1 MSLPGLTALS
11 LRDVDDATLAR
22 FHAELM
28 VPMFPPAELMT
39 YAELRSELADL
50 AADGTMLL
58 DDGRPVAGIV
68 TEPYLDGRVLLL
80 AYIVV
85 ADAMRS
91 HGLGSELLAT
101 IAPSS
106 PAAKGRL
113 VLAEIDDPRRHQPG
127 PYGDPARRIS
137 FYQREGWRLLP
148 LPYFQPSLRPTTPRV
163 EGLLLITNSAPEPK
177 VDGSLVADFLEEYFA
192 VCEGAAHLIGDPDYQ
207 SLHRAA
213 QGDDGS
219 LQLRSLSDLD
229 AARRLP

>member
-1 MSLPGLTALS
+1 MSSPGLTALA

-39 YAELRSELADL
+39 YAELRAERQNEG
-50 AADGTMLL
+50 ADGTLLL
-58 DDGRPVAGIV
+58 DHGVPVGGII
-68 TEPYLDGRVLLL
+68 TEPYLDGRVLLV

-85 ADAMRS
+85 ADSLRS
-91 HGLGSELLAT
+91 NGLGSELLAT
-101 IAPSS
+101 VAPSS

-113 VLAEIDDPRRHQPG
+113 VLAEIDDPRQHQPG
-127 PYGDPARRIS
+127 PYGDPARRVR

-148 LPYFQPSLRPTTPRV
+148 LPYLQPSLRPATPRV
-163 EGLLLITNSAPEPK
+163 EGLLLITNAAPEPK
-177 VDGSLVADFLEEYFA
+177 VDGSLVADFLEEYFSI
-192 VCEGAAHLIGDPDYQ
+192 CEGAAGLAGDPDYQ

-213 QGDDGS
+213 NAGS
-219 LQLRSLSDLD
+219 LDLYPLSDLD